1 MDRGRE
7 QHRNEKEDCGSISEK
22 IRDRVDRGGTMK
34 DWSGVVRSLQMR
46 RNPSYTREDQK
57 GMTDFWWTEMIKGAK
72 GGPSNNTLEWAVVRA
87 F

>member
-1 MDRGRE
+1 
-7 QHRNEKEDCGSISEK
+7 
-22 IRDRVDRGGTMK
+22 MK
-34 DWSGVVRSLQMR
+34 DWRGVVRSLQMR

-72 GGPSNNTLEWAVVRA
+72 SGPSNNTLEWAVVRA